1 MSALKTQKNDA
12 SVEDFLKS
20 IDNENRKE
28 DSFVVLELMKK
39 ITGTESSMGVL
50 LSLVLEA
57 IITNMP
63 VEEKVIGF

>member
-20 IDNENRKE
+20 INNEKRKE